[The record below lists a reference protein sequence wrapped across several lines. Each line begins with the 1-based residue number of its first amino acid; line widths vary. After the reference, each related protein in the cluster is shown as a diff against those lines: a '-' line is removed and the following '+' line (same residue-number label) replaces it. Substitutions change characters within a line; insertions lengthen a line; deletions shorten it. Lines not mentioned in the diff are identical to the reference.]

1 MLLRQFSLGI
11 NLPTHIKENTDF
23 PMQNPWQ
30 LLNAEV
36 NFILNMTLAYL
47 LK

>member
-1 MLLRQFSLGI
+1 MLLRQFRLGI
-11 NLPTHIKENTDF
+11 GLPTHIKENTDF
-23 PMQNPWQ
+23 PRQSPWQ
-30 LLNAEV
+30 LPSAQA

>member
-1 MLLRQFSLGI
+1 MLLRQFCLGI

-30 LLNAEV
+30 LLNAEA
-36 NFILNMTLAYL
+36 NFISNMALAYVI
-47 LK
+47 K

>member
-1 MLLRQFSLGI
+1 MLLRQFCLGN

-23 PMQNPWQ
+23 PWQNPWQ

-36 NFILNMTLAYL
+36 NFESCYAGTAL
-47 LK
+47 